1 MSGKWPGGFINKTAP
16 TVTGPTDGE
25 GGSASGI
32 WTLDQVADYE
42 SKGLWPSRTLDRKL
56 FVWGNGAEGA
66 LGDGTTTGKAYRLF

>member
-16 TVTGPTDGE
+16 TVVGPTDGE

-42 SKGLWPSRTLDRKL
+42 AQGLWPMGTLDREL
-56 FVWGNGAEGA
+56 FAKQWF
-66 LGDGTTTGKAYRLF
+66 LLL